1 MFKLFGVKSN
11 WELVIWYLIDPY
23 VTEKHRDFT
32 RSEIIRRNYEDIYQI
47 LIFLGHKKR
56 PQHPEKT
63 IQKTLQNM
71 RDKNW
76 ISFLGQGDYKLTDK
90 GYKELLAQK
99 KNIDKIRSITPEQY
113 KKMRKWAEN
122 S

>member
-1 MFKLFGVKSN
+1 LTV
-11 WELVIWYLIDPY
+11 
-23 VTEKHRDFT
+23 
-32 RSEIIRRNYEDIYQI
+32 
-47 LIFLGHKKR
+47 LGHKKR

-63 IQKTLQNM
+63 IQTTLQNM

-76 ISFLGQGDYKLTDK
+76 ITFFGQGDYKITDD

-99 KNIDKIRSITPEQY
+99 ENIDIARNITPEQL
-113 KKMRKWAEN
+113 KVMRKLAET